1 MTLISY
7 IVYNTNM
14 EPSRATLERTMKKT
28 SMLKPAKLGEG
39 SSVTLTIEP

>member
-1 MTLISY
+1 MTFISF

-14 EPSRATLERTMKKT
+14 EPSRAILGRTMKKT
-28 SMLKPAKLGEG
+28 SLLKPARLGEG